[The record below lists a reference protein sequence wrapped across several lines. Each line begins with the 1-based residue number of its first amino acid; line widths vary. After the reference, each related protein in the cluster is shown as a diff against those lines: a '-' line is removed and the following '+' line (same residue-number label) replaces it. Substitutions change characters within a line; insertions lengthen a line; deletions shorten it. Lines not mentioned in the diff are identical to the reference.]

1 MAEVVNGLHKHNL
14 RLAKG
19 RSKALDNKQYWEGYL
34 AAVLANPQRPLFLYR
49 RMVWRKI
56 RWPYN
61 ARMYQGRVG
70 QSNPRHQLG
79 KLMTYLAPLRQPPV
93 GTTINCLCGRRIMA
107 LP

>member
-49 RMVWRKI
+49 RMMWLKI

-61 ARMYQGRVG
+61 ARYVSRAGGAIETSSSASQADDEPCAT
-70 QSNPRHQLG
+70 S
-79 KLMTYLAPLRQPPV
+79 TS
-93 GTTINCLCGRRIMA
+93 TRRNDN
-107 LP
+107 